1 MRNLHSL
8 SAPPPAPA
16 CLCWAA
22 IALAFCLAVGPI
34 RVAEAANAEIGK
46 ADKVVNQVFRGGL
59 LNRLQPD
66 ADVFQSEQITTRK
79 DSATELQF
87 ADGSRLAIGA
97 DAEILLDRMVY
108 DPDKS
113 GLGGVARMTKGA
125 LRFVGGG
132 AKVGLT
138 IETQA
143 VTIGVRGTRFSLY
156 VTPAGTEIDIQE
168 GTVSLTG
175 TGFNQTMTAPS
186 SAVIRVGAVPLPA
199 RPSPA
204 FAQAVQVLIRLVGTP
219 AQAASGGTGRG
230 GSGPAPVMRTEPISD
245 GGRVLGSLIYRAD
258 GRIDALDP
266 AQKLR
271 GSYDP
276 VVDQTRDVAG
286 HVVGPGNRLRQLL
299 SLR

>member
-1 MRNLHSL
+1 MRNLHSHMASSPK
-8 SAPPPAPA
+8 SARRHWVV
-16 CLCWAA
+16 L
-22 IALAFCLAVGPI
+22 ALALCLAGEPI
-34 RVAEAANAEIGK
+34 RMAHAANAEIGK

-97 DAEILLDRMVY
+97 DAEVLLDRMVY

-113 GLGGVARMTKGA
+113 GLGGVARMTKGT

-132 AKVGLT
+132 SKVGLT

-143 VTIGVRGTRFSLY
+143 ATIGVRGTRFSLY
-156 VTPAGTEIDIQE
+156 VTPAGTEIEIQE

-175 TGFNQTMTAPS
+175 AGFNQALTAPNS
-186 SAVIRVGAVPLPA
+186 VVIRIGTAPVAA

-204 FAQAVQVLIRLVGTP
+204 FAQAMQLLTRLVGTP
-219 AQAASGGTGRG
+219 SQASAGGAGRG

-245 GGRVLGSLIYRAD
+245 GGRVLGSLIYRTD

-276 VVDQTRDVAG
+276 VVDQTRDVGG
-286 HVVGPGNRLRQLL
+286 HVVGSGNRLRQLL